1 MENSK
6 ILIRNAA
13 QIVTCHGD
21 KARRGAEMS
30 DLGVIED
37 GAVAM
42 SDGVITHVGPTEEV
56 LRNIHAEDYLEIRA
70 ENQAVLPGFVDSHT
84 HFIFGGYREEEFS
97 WRLRGDSYMSI
108 MERGGGIVNT
118 MKATRESDFDT
129 LWDRGEERLDELFSM
144 GVTTVEGKSGYGL
157 DLQTELVQLRVMS
170 HLNESHPMD
179 VVSTF
184 LGAHAVPPEFDDIV
198 PVFVSSALS
207 SSIIPT
213 ESLLLA
219 AIIPAFDDTEA
230 VIPSAFMYNPNAP
243 SAFTVTFP
251 VLTRFVS
258 LKYPPIP
265 FALAFIMIFPVL
277 FISATFAAYI
287 PIVS

>member
-108 MERGGGIVNT
+108 MERG
-118 MKATRESDFDT
+118 
-129 LWDRGEERLDELFSM
+129 
-144 GVTTVEGKSGYGL
+144 
-157 DLQTELVQLRVMS
+157 
-170 HLNESHPMD
+170 
-179 VVSTF
+179 
-184 LGAHAVPPEFDDIV
+184 
-198 PVFVSSALS
+198 
-207 SSIIPT
+207 
-213 ESLLLA
+213 
-219 AIIPAFDDTEA
+219 
-230 VIPSAFMYNPNAP
+230 
-243 SAFTVTFP
+243 
-251 VLTRFVS
+251 
-258 LKYPPIP
+258 
-265 FALAFIMIFPVL
+265 
-277 FISATFAAYI
+277 
-287 PIVS
+287 

>member
-129 LWDRGEERLDELFSM
+129 LWDRGEKWLWFGFANR
-144 GVTTVEGKSGYGL
+144 
-157 DLQTELVQLRVMS
+157 
-170 HLNESHPMD
+170 
-179 VVSTF
+179 
-184 LGAHAVPPEFDDIV
+184 I
-198 PVFVSSALS
+198 SSAS
-207 SSIIPT
+207 CHVGP
-213 ESLLLA
+213 E
-219 AIIPAFDDTEA
+219 
-230 VIPSAFMYNPNAP
+230 
-243 SAFTVTFP
+243 
-251 VLTRFVS
+251 
-258 LKYPPIP
+258 
-265 FALAFIMIFPVL
+265 
-277 FISATFAAYI
+277 
-287 PIVS
+287 

>member
-84 HFIFGGYREEEFS
+84 HLSLAVTGRRSSLGDCGEIVICRS
-97 WRLRGDSYMSI
+97 WS
-108 MERGGGIVNT
+108 V
-118 MKATRESDFDT
+118 
-129 LWDRGEERLDELFSM
+129 
-144 GVTTVEGKSGYGL
+144 VE
-157 DLQTELVQLRVMS
+157 
-170 HLNESHPMD
+170 
-179 VVSTF
+179 VS
-184 LGAHAVPPEFDDIV
+184 
-198 PVFVSSALS
+198 
-207 SSIIPT
+207 
-213 ESLLLA
+213 
-219 AIIPAFDDTEA
+219 
-230 VIPSAFMYNPNAP
+230 
-243 SAFTVTFP
+243 
-251 VLTRFVS
+251 
-258 LKYPPIP
+258 
-265 FALAFIMIFPVL
+265 
-277 FISATFAAYI
+277 
-287 PIVS
+287 